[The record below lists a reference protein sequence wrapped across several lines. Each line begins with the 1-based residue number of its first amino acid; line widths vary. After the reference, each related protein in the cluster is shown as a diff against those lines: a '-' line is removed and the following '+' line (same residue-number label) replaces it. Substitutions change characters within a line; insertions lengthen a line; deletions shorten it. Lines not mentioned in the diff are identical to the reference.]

1 MGRHNDKPIG
11 HVLNEFLHSNARV
24 GKGYDTVRIE
34 KIWKNHMGPTI
45 AGYTSKLYF
54 KDGLLKIYL
63 TSAPLKKEL
72 LMGKDKIINIINSEV
87 GEELVTAVE
96 IF

>member
-1 MGRHNDKPIG
+1 
-11 HVLNEFLHSNARV
+11 
-24 GKGYDTVRIE
+24 
-34 KIWKNHMGPTI
+34 MGPTI

-54 KDGLLKIYL
+54 KDGLLKVYL

-72 LMGKDKIINIINSEV
+72 LMGKEKIINIINSEV

>member
-11 HVLNEFLHSNARV
+11 DVLGEFLNSNKRV
-24 GKGYDTVRIE
+24 GKGYHTVRIE
-34 KIWKNHMGPTI
+34 EIWKNHMGPTI

-72 LMGKDKIINIINSEV
+72 LMGKDKIINIINSEA
-87 GEELVTAVE
+87 GEDLVTYVE
-96 IF
+96 IY

>member
-11 HVLNEFLHSNARV
+11 HVLNESNARV

-54 KDGLLKIYL
+54 KDGLLKVYL

-72 LMGKDKIINIINSEV
+72 LMGKEKIINIINSEV